1 MLIYLIQQ
9 GKLPFTSSNV
19 VVTCFLPSG
28 ECFLGS
34 RLSWVGEY
42 LVVSGLGICVTQCFI
57 LYLNDGLR
65 PFTPTLVALSSFSHL
80 FLITWWKLGNSRS
93 TSPLLTAWIGL
104 DQILPHLSVAFD
116 KSVRQIFECNFC
128 ASSRVWSASIH
139 SICSQLFSS
148 LSFCT
153 FCTSAVV
160 FTRWKWEYCGSV
172 LKLQA
177 LIAKQWVAWVATYLL
192 HVMGSGLSQNATEY
206 YYYYYSISK

>member
-128 ASSRVWSASIH
+128 ASSRVWSASMH
-139 SICSQLFSS
+139 RICSQLFSS

-160 FTRWKWEYCGSV
+160 FMMLEMGILWKCFKVAGFNCQIVGGLGGNLPPSCHGIWSV
-172 LKLQA
+172 TKCHRVLLLLLLQY
-177 LIAKQWVAWVATYLL
+177 K
-192 HVMGSGLSQNATEY
+192 
-206 YYYYYSISK
+206 